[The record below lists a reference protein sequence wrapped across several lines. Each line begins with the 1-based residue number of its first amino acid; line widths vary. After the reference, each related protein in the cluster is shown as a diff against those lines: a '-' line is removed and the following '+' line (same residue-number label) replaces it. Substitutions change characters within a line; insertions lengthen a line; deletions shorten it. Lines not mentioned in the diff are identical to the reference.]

1 METFIS
7 VLFILA
13 VLGMG
18 VVSFALCIY
27 YLGKLAVST
36 FTYYKLGPEKFH
48 QKMSETSSSHS
59 TVDTTKPKT
68 DKKSGLSFIGAV
80 LEIFS
85 IF

>member
-18 VVSFALCIY
+18 VFSFALCIY
-27 YLGKLAVST
+27 YLGKIAVST

-48 QKMSETSSSHS
+48 QKMSENSSSHAAIG
-59 TVDTTKPKT
+59 TTKTTTEKQ
-68 DKKSGLSFIGAV
+68 SGLSFIASV